1 MAEVF
6 RRDGVRQIGTVLLGD
21 RGRPSSLLHTSLG
34 FGYAGRHSAGGRRR
48 GGGGTPPP
56 FIPPVPAGGGSDEQ
70 GFQAP
75 PATLTR
81 RDR

>member
-1 MAEVF
+1 
-6 RRDGVRQIGTVLLGD
+6 VLLGD

-34 FGYAGRHSAGGRRR
+34 LGYAGRHQAGNRRRAGG
-48 GGGGTPPP
+48 TAPP
-56 FIPPVPAGGGSDEQ
+56 FMPPVPAAGGADEQ
-70 GFQAP
+70 DFPAR